1 MHEKLA
7 DSRVIVSDKR
17 ICVFAG
23 SSPGKRPDYV
33 AAGKLLG
40 TELCA
45 RGYDLVYGGGRVG
58 LMGAVA
64 DSVLQNGGQVIGV
77 IPEALAEK
85 EVAHQ
90 GLTELHVVASMHERK
105 ALMGELSNAF
115 IALPGGLGTLEE
127 LFEVLTWVQLGIHA
141 KPTGLLNVGGYF
153 NGLLEFIAHAVEQ
166 RFLLPEHQSMILVD
180 SDIKTLLDAMVAFV
194 PPSVEKWMDRDQI

>member
-1 MHEKLA
+1 MTA
-7 DSRVIVSDKR
+7 SDKR

-23 SSPGKRPDYV
+23 SSPGRRPEYTE
-33 AAGKLLG
+33 AAEQLG
-40 TELCA
+40 EELCA

-64 DSVLQNGGQVIGV
+64 DSVLANGGQVIGI

-90 GLTELHVVASMHERK
+90 GLTELRIVASMHERK
-105 ALMGELSNAF
+105 AMMAELSSAF

-127 LFEVLTWVQLGIHA
+127 LFEVLTWVQLGIHT
-141 KPTGLLNVGGYF
+141 KPAGLVNVEGYF
-153 NGLLEFIAHAVEQ
+153 NGLLEFISHAVAE
-166 RFLLPEHQSMILVD
+166 RFLMSDHQSMILVD
-180 SDIKTLLDAMVAFV
+180 SNIKALLDALEAFV

>member
-1 MHEKLA
+1 LTA
-7 DSRVIVSDKR
+7 SDKR

-23 SSPGKRPDYV
+23 SSPGRRPEYTE
-33 AAGKLLG
+33 AAEQLG
-40 TELCA
+40 EELCA

-64 DSVLQNGGQVIGV
+64 DSVLANGGQVIGI

-90 GLTELHVVASMHERK
+90 GLTELRIVASMHERK
-105 ALMGELSNAF
+105 AMMAELSSAF

-127 LFEVLTWVQLGIHA
+127 LFEVLTWMQLGIHT
-141 KPTGLLNVGGYF
+141 KPGGLVNVEGYF
-153 NGLLEFIAHAVEQ
+153 NGLLEFISHAVAE
-166 RFLLPEHQSMILVD
+166 RFLLSDHQSMILVD
-180 SDIKTLLDAMVAFV
+180 SNIKALLDALEAFV

>member
-1 MHEKLA
+1 MTA
-7 DSRVIVSDKR
+7 PDKR

-23 SSPGKRPDYV
+23 SSPGRRWEYTE
-33 AAGKLLG
+33 AAEQLG
-40 TELCA
+40 EELCA

-64 DSVLQNGGQVIGV
+64 DSVLGNGGRVIGI

-90 GLTELHVVASMHERK
+90 GLTELRIVASMHERK
-105 ALMGELSNAF
+105 AMMADLSNAF

-127 LFEVLTWVQLGIHA
+127 LSEVLTWVQLGIHA
-141 KPTGLLNVGGYF
+141 KPGGLVNVEGYF
-153 NGLLEFIAHAVEQ
+153 NGLLEFISHAVDEQ
-166 RFLLPEHQSMILVD
+166 FLLQVHKSMVLVD
-180 SDIKTLLDAMVAFV
+180 SNIAALLDAVEAFV
-194 PPSVEKWMDRDQI
+194 PPAVEKWLGRDQI

>member
-1 MHEKLA
+1 MTE
-7 DSRVIVSDKR
+7 SDKR

-23 SSPGKRPDYV
+23 SSPGKRPEYAE
-33 AAGKLLG
+33 AAQQLG
-40 TELCA
+40 EELCA
-45 RGYDLVYGGGRVG
+45 RGYDLVYGGGGVG

-64 DSVLQNGGQVIGV
+64 DSVLGNGGQVIGV
-77 IPEALAEK
+77 IPAALAEK

-105 ALMGELSNAF
+105 ALMAELSNAF

-127 LFEVLTWVQLGIHA
+127 LFEVLTWMQLGIHA
-141 KPTGLLNVGGYF
+141 KPGGLINVGGYF
-153 NGLLEFIAHAVEQ
+153 NGLLEFISHAVDE
-166 RFLLPEHQSMILVD
+166 RFLMQEHQSMILAD
-180 SDIKTLLDAMVAFV
+180 SNIEALLDALEAFV